1 MGNPTRRHHHHAYGE
16 VMSESN
22 ELNILLAFVNA
33 YMQDR
38 TTEARDD
45 LFMYAARLNRNFSS
59 DTSKLNRDQD
69 KNN

>member
-1 MGNPTRRHHHHAYGE
+1 MGNPSHGNHHHAYGE
-16 VMSESN
+16 VMNESN

-38 TTEARDD
+38 TIEARDD
-45 LFMYAARLNRNFSS
+45 LFMYAA
-59 DTSKLNRDQD
+59 KLNRDQD

>member
-1 MGNPTRRHHHHAYGE
+1 MA
-16 VMSESN
+16 ESN

-45 LFMYAARLNRNFSS
+45 LFMYAAQLNRNLDSE
-59 DTSKLNRDQD
+59 DLKKRTHETQP
-69 KNN
+69 

>member
-1 MGNPTRRHHHHAYGE
+1 MA
-16 VMSESN
+16 ESN

-45 LFMYAARLNRNFSS
+45 LFMYAAM
-59 DTSKLNRDQD
+59 LNRDQD

>member
-1 MGNPTRRHHHHAYGE
+1 MTYE
-16 VMSESN
+16 N

-45 LFMYAARLNRNFSS
+45 LFMYA
-59 DTSKLNRDQD
+59 SKLNRDQD

>member
-1 MGNPTRRHHHHAYGE
+1 MTYE
-16 VMSESN
+16 N

-45 LFMYAARLNRNFSS
+45 LFMYAARLNRNLDF

-69 KNN
+69 KNS

>member
-1 MGNPTRRHHHHAYGE
+1 MTYE
-16 VMSESN
+16 N

-45 LFMYAARLNRNFSS
+45 LFMYAAQLNRNFSS
-59 DTSKLNRDQD
+59 DTAKLNRDQD

>member
-1 MGNPTRRHHHHAYGE
+1 MA
-16 VMSESN
+16 ESN

-45 LFMYAARLNRNFSS
+45 LFMYAAQLNRNQDFG
-59 DTSKLNRDQD
+59 TAKLNRDQD